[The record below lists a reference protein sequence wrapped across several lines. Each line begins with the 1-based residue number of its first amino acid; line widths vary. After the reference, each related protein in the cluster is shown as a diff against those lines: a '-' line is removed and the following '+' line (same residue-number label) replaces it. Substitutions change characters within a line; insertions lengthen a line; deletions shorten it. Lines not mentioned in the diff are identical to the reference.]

1 MVQTEQQPYIDI
13 KMDMNN
19 LYREEIF
26 TDGKVGAIRRMLPVK
41 SDGTDDAGRNILFMG
56 NTQLISPSGQ
66 PVPIQCAI
74 EARTL
79 EEAIDKFP
87 EAVNQTV
94 SQIMAEAKKRQAK
107 EESSIIQ
114 PG

>member
-1 MVQTEQQPYIDI
+1 
-13 KMDMNN
+13 MDPNN

-26 TDGKVGAIRRMLPVK
+26 TDGKVGAIRRMRPVRL
-41 SDGTDDAGRNILFMG
+41 DGADDEGRDILYMG

-66 PVPIQCAI
+66 PVPIQCPI
-74 EARTL
+74 EAKTL

-94 SQIMAEAKKRQAK
+94 SRIMAEAKERQEK
-107 EESSIIQ
+107 GEPSIIQ